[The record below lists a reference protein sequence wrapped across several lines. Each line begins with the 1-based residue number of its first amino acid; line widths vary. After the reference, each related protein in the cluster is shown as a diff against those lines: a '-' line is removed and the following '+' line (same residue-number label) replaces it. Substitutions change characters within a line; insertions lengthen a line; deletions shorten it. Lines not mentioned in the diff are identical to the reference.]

1 MLAEA
6 AGVEVVK
13 AGDGY
18 IGCVSEAEWLDGG
31 YTKWKLRD
39 AELKH
44 SQSPVLGSPYRCC
57 F

>member
-18 IGCVSEAEWLDGG
+18 IGCVSEAGWLDGG

-44 SQSPVLGSPYRCC
+44 SRSPVLGSSYRCC